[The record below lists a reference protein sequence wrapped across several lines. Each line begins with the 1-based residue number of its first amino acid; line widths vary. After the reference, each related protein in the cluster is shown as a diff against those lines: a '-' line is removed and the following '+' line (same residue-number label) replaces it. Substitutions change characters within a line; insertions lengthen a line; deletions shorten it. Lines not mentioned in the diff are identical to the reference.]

1 MKTATESYNG
11 WANYATWR
19 VNLEVFD
26 GFDPDGQWQTAEDC
40 EEMVCGDDGWVLE
53 GVTGL
58 ARDYARAFLADV
70 DWQEIADAIN
80 EAHELT
86 DPDTVTD
93 ADVTCAKC
101 GREYDDLTPAEVAAF
116 DKGCPSDDCPGNAT
130 A

>member
-1 MKTATESYNG
+1 MTTATERYNG

-26 GFDPDGQWQTAEDC
+26 GYDPDGVYQTGESVETYVADWMDSQIPPE
-40 EEMVCGDDGWVLE
+40 GSGNILSGWVN
-53 GVTGL
+53 
-58 ARDYARAFLADV
+58 AFLADV

-80 EAHELT
+80 SDSDLT

-93 ADVTCAKC
+93 DD
-101 GREYDDLTPAEVAAF
+101 GQDRESY
-116 DKGCPSDDCPGNAT
+116 SDTQDRDSYT